1 MEWAFKYIQEL
12 TQYKFSMALII
23 SFGTGLVSSF
33 NPCMIGMG
41 TSIIA
46 FQKNAHKKSNATILL
61 FMISFSGMLAAIGL
75 VASFF
80 GNQILTIS
88 EEYGKVFHIIL
99 SLVFVSLGCYM
110 IGVKVLHIFKW
121 LPFKIFLFYSAKQKQ
136 RSKRVPQSVKIC
148 SLGALFAI
156 TPSPC
161 TTPMILAMVAYTSF
175 TQSPLLGSILLFVY
189 GLGHSF
195 PFLLI
200 GNLTNMLNKKVFHQW
215 HRVVNIGLGCMIIL
229 YGIYFLFE

>member
-1 MEWAFKYIQEL
+1 MEWALKYIQEL
-12 TQYKFSMALII
+12 TQYKFPMALLI
-23 SFGTGLVSSF
+23 SFGAGLVSSF

-46 FQKNAHKKSNATILL
+46 FQKKPPKKNNVTILL
-61 FMISFSGMLAAIGL
+61 FMLSFSGTLAVLGL

-80 GNQILTIS
+80 GNQILIIT
-88 EEYGKVFHIIL
+88 EEYGKVFQAVL

-110 IGVKVLHIFKW
+110 IGVKMRHIFRW
-121 LPFKIFLFYSAKQKQ
+121 LPFKIFVFYSAKQKQ
-136 RSKRVPQSVKIC
+136 QRKQVPQSVKIY
-148 SLGALFAI
+148 SLGSLFAI

-161 TTPMILAMVAYTSF
+161 TTPMILAMVVYTSS
-175 TQSPLLGSILLFVY
+175 TQSPLLGTILLFVY

-215 HRVVNIGLGCMIIL
+215 HRVVNIGLGCLIIL
-229 YGIYFLFE
+229 YGLYFLFE